1 MAGHVLALLF
11 AAAAAARAPAWQQR
25 SRVARAPARSPV
37 SAFRMMVVMPDAA
50 IDVQRPPKSA
60 EATVVLTI
68 PGEATREVF
77 DGLVRRAKETAVV
90 NGFKKGTAPEAL
102 VVGAVGK
109 KRLASDAI
117 AALLEHYC
125 GTAVGRAVPDAIG
138 EPKVAEDS
146 EAIMEAFSPGKPLT
160 LTLSVELWPQ
170 VSVSKGD
177 YDKLHIEV
185 EVPPFNQR
193 AFDST
198 LASLQQRQARLESL
212 PAEHVAVEGDT
223 VLVDMTGYEQLPD
236 GSKGGELNVASGTE
250 LTVELFPGRFMP
262 GLVEGLLGVKAGEQ
276 RLVPVQFSSRSQQA
290 QLAGKDLLFDV
301 QVRAVQRK
309 VVPDLD
315 DAFAASIQPG
325 LTFAQLDQKVREGVQ
340 AEVDKAVSELARN
353 QLEAALVARLLPDTP
368 VPDTLVTEQA
378 RKRWAQVLA
387 DTRAKQQCSD
397 EELQAMVTPEAFE
410 AYKAETMDDTLL
422 VVKGALLVDAIAKV
436 EGVVVDKAELDE
448 QAQLV
453 RQSDA
458 KGMEKVDDAMLLKQI
473 EATLLRTKV
482 LDLVASRATIDK
494 VPMRDD
500 DDDDD
505 DAAAPA

>member
-185 EVPPFNQR
+185 RLRPTVMPAPCDTPAHAVR
-193 AFDST
+193 ASTCT
-198 LASLQQRQARLESL
+198 LARVHRTCRRCRCRARIRRWKCPLSTSA
-212 PAEHVAVEGDT
+212 PSTRRSPRCSSARRA
-223 VLVDMTGYEQLPD
+223 
-236 GSKGGELNVASGTE
+236 
-250 LTVELFPGRFMP
+250 
-262 GLVEGLLGVKAGEQ
+262 
-276 RLVPVQFSSRSQQA
+276 SSRCRPS
-290 QLAGKDLLFDV
+290 
-301 QVRAVQRK
+301 
-309 VVPDLD
+309 
-315 DAFAASIQPG
+315 
-325 LTFAQLDQKVREGVQ
+325 TW
-340 AEVDKAVSELARN
+340 
-353 QLEAALVARLLPDTP
+353 RL
-368 VPDTLVTEQA
+368 
-378 RKRWAQVLA
+378 
-387 DTRAKQQCSD
+387 
-397 EELQAMVTPEAFE
+397 
-410 AYKAETMDDTLL
+410 
-422 VVKGALLVDAIAKV
+422 
-436 EGVVVDKAELDE
+436 
-448 QAQLV
+448 
-453 RQSDA
+453 
-458 KGMEKVDDAMLLKQI
+458 
-473 EATLLRTKV
+473 
-482 LDLVASRATIDK
+482 RAT
-494 VPMRDD
+494 RSSST
-500 DDDDD
+500 
-505 DAAAPA
+505 

>member
-1 MAGHVLALLF
+1 VASAGGRCSPF
-11 AAAAAARAPAWQQR
+11 FRTDSRGQTQR
-25 SRVARAPARSPV
+25 SPETHAPLPS
-37 SAFRMMVVMPDAA
+37 
-50 IDVQRPPKSA
+50 
-60 EATVVLTI
+60 
-68 PGEATREVF
+68 
-77 DGLVRRAKETAVV
+77 
-90 NGFKKGTAPEAL
+90 
-102 VVGAVGK
+102 
-109 KRLASDAI
+109 
-117 AALLEHYC
+117 
-125 GTAVGRAVPDAIG
+125 
-138 EPKVAEDS
+138 
-146 EAIMEAFSPGKPLT
+146 
-160 LTLSVELWPQ
+160 
-170 VSVSKGD
+170 
-177 YDKLHIEV
+177 
-185 EVPPFNQR
+185 
-193 AFDST
+193 
-198 LASLQQRQARLESL
+198 SL
-212 PAEHVAVEGDT
+212 P
-223 VLVDMTGYEQLPD
+223 LPA
-236 GSKGGELNVASGTE
+236 LR
-250 LTVELFPGRFMP
+250 P
-262 GLVEGLLGVKAGEQ
+262 
-276 RLVPVQFSSRSQQA
+276 
-290 QLAGKDLLFDV
+290 